1 MQKPALFRNRRESVG
16 YVGFNRV
23 RNMFPY
29 AFHDDKKEKGLF
41 DLRPELEEFKKFG
54 KRMVR
59 DSDKNNKENKGTNV
73 RPCNSNYK
81 TKKGE
86 TYGLY

>member
-1 MQKPALFRNRRESVG
+1 
-16 YVGFNRV
+16 
-23 RNMFPY
+23 MFPY

-81 TKKGE
+81 TEKGE
-86 TYGLY
+86 TYGLYQRFYWDESNVPFAGRPNY